1 MSIDVLVTGSAGFIG
16 GALVERLRARGEEV
30 AGADL
35 RSGPLVDLR
44 LDVTAAAAVREVFEA
59 HRPRVVVHAAA
70 LVDDRGDPALFEK
83 VNVGG
88 TRRILE
94 AARSAGCRRFVQVS
108 SIAALGLTPGQNA
121 GVHSPLIDDT
131 GSPYF
136 DTKAR
141 SERVARS
148 FMEGGAVEVVVV
160 RPGDVYGPGSAPWVE
175 RPLELMRK
183 RQPVLVGGGRGLIA
197 HCHIENLLDGIDLAM
212 THDNAPGGIFIIHDG
227 SSSTTCKDYFTRLA
241 RAGGMSPPSVSMPKS
256 IAYAVAGLAA
266 VAHRLGGPPPPFT
279 KSAVD
284 YLTRQSTYSI
294 EEARRTLGYEP
305 RITLAAGMAA
315 LAVVLEDRAAST
327 TKPTRST

>member
-16 GALVERLRARGEEV
+16 GALVERLRARGEKV

-44 LDVTAAAAVREVFEA
+44 FDVTDDATIREVFEA

-88 TRRILE
+88 TRGMLE
-94 AARSAGCRRFVQVS
+94 AARSARCQRFVQVS
-108 SIAALGLTPGQNA
+108 SIAALGITPAKNA
-121 GVHSPLIDDT
+121 DIHSPLIDDT

-141 SERVARS
+141 SERIARS
-148 FMEGGAVEVVVV
+148 FMEGDAMQVVVV
-160 RPGDVYGPGSAPWVE
+160 RPGDVYGPGSVPWVE

-183 RQPVLVGGGRGLIA
+183 RQPVLVGGGRGLVA
-197 HCHIENLLDGIDLAM
+197 HCHIENLLDGIELAM
-212 THDNAPGGIFIIHDG
+212 IHDDAPGGIFIIHDG
-227 SSSTTCKDYFTRLA
+227 SSSTTYKDYFTQLA
-241 RAGGMSPPSVSMPKS
+241 RAADMSPPSMSMPKS
-256 IAYAVAGLAA
+256 VAHAVAGLAA
-266 VAHRLGGPPPPFT
+266 VVHHLGGPPPPFT
-279 KSAVD
+279 KGAVD

-294 EEARRTLGYEP
+294 EEAQRRLGYQP
-305 RITLAAGMAA
+305 RVTLAAGMAA
-315 LAVVLEDRAAST
+315 LAAVLEDRAPSAS
-327 TKPTRST
+327 KPTRST